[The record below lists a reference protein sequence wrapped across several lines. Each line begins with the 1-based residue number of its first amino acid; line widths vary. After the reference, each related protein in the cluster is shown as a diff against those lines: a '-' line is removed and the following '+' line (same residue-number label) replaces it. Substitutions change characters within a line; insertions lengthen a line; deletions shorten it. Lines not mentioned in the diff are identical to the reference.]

1 MPDGLKNQNPIK
13 ACKFELMKKI
23 LPISIL
29 CTTVLFCTSCNVFK
43 KQKEGCPTNGKNIG
57 AEKLLSGEKVPKA
70 KKFRS

>member
-1 MPDGLKNQNPIK
+1 
-13 ACKFELMKKI
+13 MKKI
-23 LPISIL
+23 LRISIL